1 MSEMANHN
9 FGRQIFEQFARIGA
23 ALGNANRLQ
32 LLELLAQGER
42 NVETLSQ
49 IAGLSLANTSQ
60 HLRNLRQAGLV
71 TNRKSGLKV
80 FYRIS
85 NDDVVRLISAL
96 RRVAECQSA
105 EVETLIN
112 KYLTVKDDLEPVRRL
127 DLLSRARD
135 GLVAVLDVRPPEE
148 FAAGH
153 IPGAIN
159 IPLIDL
165 ERRLKDLTED
175 EEIVAYCRGPHCVLA
190 FDAIAKLRQ
199 YGFKAQRLE
208 DGYPEWRAS
217 GLPIEQ
223 ENHV

>member
-96 RRVAECQSA
+96 RRVAECQST

-135 GLVAVLDVRPPEE
+135 GLVTVLDVRPPEE

-190 FDAIAKLRQ
+190 FDAIEKLRQ

>member
-1 MSEMANHN
+1 M
-9 FGRQIFEQFARIGA
+9 FEQFARIGG

-49 IAGLSLANTSQ
+49 VAGLSLANTSQ
-60 HLRNLRQAGLV
+60 HLQVLRQAGLV
-71 TNRKSGLKV
+71 TSRKAGLKV

-85 NDDVVRLISAL
+85 NDDVIRLISAL
-96 RRVAECQSA
+96 RRVAEGHIA

-112 KYLTVKDDLEPVRRL
+112 RYLTVKDDLEPVRRL

-135 GLVAVLDVRPPEE
+135 GLVTVLDVRPTEE

-208 DGYPEWRAS
+208 DGYPEWQAS
-217 GLPIEQ
+217 GLPTEQ
-223 ENHV
+223 ANRV

>member
-1 MSEMANHN
+1 
-9 FGRQIFEQFARIGA
+9 
-23 ALGNANRLQ
+23 
-32 LLELLAQGER
+32 
-42 NVETLSQ
+42 
-49 IAGLSLANTSQ
+49 
-60 HLRNLRQAGLV
+60 LV
-71 TNRKSGLKV
+71 T
-80 FYRIS
+80 
-85 NDDVVRLISAL
+85 
-96 RRVAECQSA
+96 
-105 EVETLIN
+105 
-112 KYLTVKDDLEPVRRL
+112 
-127 DLLSRARD
+127 
-135 GLVAVLDVRPPEE
+135 VLDVRPPEE

>member
-1 MSEMANHN
+1 MSEIANHN

-23 ALGNANRLQ
+23 ALGNANRVQ

-80 FYRIS
+80 FYKIS

-135 GLVAVLDVRPPEE
+135 GLVTVLDVRPPEE

-223 ENHV
+223 ENYV

>member
-1 MSEMANHN
+1 MSEMANRN
-9 FGRQIFEQFARIGA
+9 FGRQFFEQFARIGA

-135 GLVAVLDVRPPEE
+135 GLVTVLDVRPPEE

>member
-135 GLVAVLDVRPPEE
+135 GLVTVLDVRPPEE

-208 DGYPEWRAS
+208 DGYPEWQAS
-217 GLPIEQ
+217 GLPTEQ
-223 ENHV
+223 ASRV